1 MAPAA
6 ISFTAADQILEGRC
20 PTLVLVNTIG
30 VVVDYR
36 APIPTRR
43 DDFRAQIRFYDE
55 SIQDDDLKSLSLN
68 IFGNPKEMPV
78 PSCGDV
84 VVILG
89 AKVQSYQFEFSLMT
103 NWHTDIYV
111 FAASS
116 IPKPPQD
123 AQDALQQLVKKASK
137 ALTKTDFALVS
148 AFFHR
153 LDKRRVPTAAEYQSK
168 MEMSVNTN
176 KKFSLLKDVASDRF
190 VNVIAEVVKKPYDLG
205 DRFTLWISDY
215 TEHPNFFNF
224 AIQGL
229 DSHAPSDPYKHGVGS
244 NSRDADWSGPYG
256 KHSVQITCWQPHA
269 EAIRANDISVGS
281 WVSIRNLQIKF
292 GRNNSNL
299 EGFLRGDNL
308 YPNKI
313 LISVLDPREDG
324 DSMDSRLKETIRRR
338 RDYNLEKKKQL
349 KSLQDAAKA
358 GQKRRAALQ
367 DDSKPRNKNAKKR
380 RAEKRQAAGHAAV
393 LKPSSENDR
402 PPTPE
407 PVVPGIKFNP
417 TIKCENKT
425 QPLSTMPELLERIYI
440 DTVVGKDAAKLPLP
454 FINANYRASVRV
466 KDYLPHRLE
475 DFAYPKLKGN
485 INDCLSDEEHEPSD
499 DDEAHKISR
508 FVSSEKIA
516 GWEWRFYL
524 LLEDV
529 RNSETEPKDNIWVSV
544 DNHAAQCL
552 LSMDACDLRNSKMTL
567 STLRQK
573 LFHLWGDLEERKTQ
587 KLLRIEKAE
596 KQARANGPPADSD
609 DDEACA
615 AVEPTNLPFTCCIKQ
630 YGVKLREADEAKAD
644 AGEGKR
650 WQRMYG
656 LFGTQIS
663 LQDVVKTE

>member
-6 ISFTAADQILEGRC
+6 TSFTAADHVLEGRC
-20 PTLVLVNTIG
+20 PTLTLVNTIG
-30 VVVDYR
+30 VVVDFR

-43 DDFRAQIRFYDE
+43 EDFKAQIRFYDE
-55 SIQDDDLKSLSLN
+55 STQDDDLKSLTLN
-68 IFGNPKEMPV
+68 LFGNPKDMPV

-103 NWHTDIYV
+103 NWQTDIYV

-116 IPKPPQD
+116 IPKPPRD
-123 AQDALQQLVKKASK
+123 AQDSLRPLVKKASK

-148 AFFHR
+148 AFYHR
-153 LDKRRVPTAAEYQSK
+153 LDKRRVPTAAEYHSK
-168 MEMSVNTN
+168 KEMSLNTN

-190 VNVIAEVVKKPYDLG
+190 VDVIAEVVKKPFDLG

-229 DSHAPSDPYKHGVGS
+229 ESHAPSDPYNYSVGS
-244 NSRDADWSGPYG
+244 KTPDADWSGPYG
-256 KHSVQITCWQPHA
+256 KHSMQITCWQPHA
-269 EAIRANDISVGS
+269 EAIKANNISFGS

-292 GRNNSNL
+292 GRNSSNL
-299 EGFLRGDNL
+299 EGFLRGDKL

-313 LISVLDPREDG
+313 YVSVLDPCEDG

-338 RDYNLEKKKQL
+338 RDYHLEKKKQL
-349 KSLQDAAKA
+349 KSLKDAANA

-367 DDSKPRNKNAKKR
+367 DDSKPRKKNAKER
-380 RAEKRQAAGHAAV
+380 RFEKRQAAV
-393 LKPSSENDR
+393 LKPSLNDQL
-402 PPTPE
+402 PTPE

-417 TIKCENKT
+417 TIKCENKK
-425 QPLSTMPELLERIYI
+425 QPLSTVPELLERIYI
-440 DTVVGKDAAKLPLP
+440 DTVIGKDAAKLPLP

-475 DFAYPKLKGN
+475 DFAYPRLKGN

-499 DDEAHKISR
+499 DEEAHKIDR

-529 RNSETEPKDNIWVSV
+529 RNSETEPKDNIWVTV

-573 LFHLWGDLEERKTQ
+573 LFHLWGDLEECKTQ

-596 KQARANGPPADSD
+596 KQARAHGPPADSD
-609 DDEACA
+609 DEEASA

-630 YGVKLREADEAKAD
+630 YGVTLREADEGKAD

-663 LQDVVKTE
+663 LQDLVKTE

>member
-1 MAPAA
+1 MAAA
-6 ISFTAADQILEGRC
+6 ATSFTATDHVLEGRC
-20 PTLVLVNTIG
+20 PTQSLVNAIG
-30 VVVDYR
+30 VVVDFR
-36 APIPTRR
+36 APIQTRR
-43 DDFRAQIRFYDE
+43 EDFKAQIRFYDE
-55 SIQDDDLKSLSLN
+55 STQDDDLKSLTLN
-68 IFGNPKEMPV
+68 LFGNPKDMPV

-84 VVILG
+84 VIILG
-89 AKVQSYQFEFSLMT
+89 AKVQSYQSEYSLMT
-103 NWHTDIYV
+103 NWRTDIYV

-123 AQDALQQLVKKASK
+123 AQDALQPLVKKASK
-137 ALTKTDFALVS
+137 VLTKTDFAHVS
-148 AFFHR
+148 AFYHR
-153 LDKRRVPTAAEYQSK
+153 LDKKRVPTAAEYHSN

-190 VNVIAEVVKKPYDLG
+190 VNVIAEVVKKPYDSG
-205 DRFTLWISDY
+205 DRFSLWISDY

-224 AIQGL
+224 AIPCL
-229 DSHAPSDPYKHGVGS
+229 EPHAPSNPYNYGVGS
-244 NSRDADWSGPYG
+244 NTPDGDWSGPYG
-256 KHSVQITCWQPHA
+256 KHSMQITCWQPHA
-269 EAIRANDISVGS
+269 DAIRANDISVGS

-299 EGFLRGDNL
+299 EGFLRGDKL
-308 YPNKI
+308 YPNRI
-313 LISVLDPREDG
+313 YIAVLDPHEDG

-338 RDYNLEKKKQL
+338 RNYELVKKKQL
-349 KSLQDAAKA
+349 KSLNDAAKA

-367 DDSKPRNKNAKKR
+367 DDSEPRKKNSRAR
-380 RAEKRQAAGHAAV
+380 RAEKRQAAGNAAV
-393 LKPSSENDR
+393 LKPNSENDQL
-402 PPTPE
+402 PTPE
-407 PVVPGIKFNP
+407 PVVPKIKFNP
-417 TIKCENKT
+417 TIKCENEK
-425 QPLSTMPELLERIYI
+425 QPLSTVPELLEQIYFETLI
-440 DTVVGKDAAKLPLP
+440 GNDAAKLPLP

-475 DFAYPKLKGN
+475 DFAYPKLKGD
-485 INDCLSDEEHEPSD
+485 IYDALSDSQPESSD
-499 DDEAHKISR
+499 DDEAYNIDS

-529 RNSETEPKDNIWVSV
+529 RDSETEPRDKVWVTV

-552 LSMDACDLRNSKMTL
+552 LNMNACDLRNSKRTL
-567 STLRQK
+567 STLREK

-587 KLLRIEKAE
+587 TLLRIEKAE
-596 KQARANGPPADSD
+596 KQARANKPPADSD
-609 DDEACA
+609 DEEASV
-615 AVEPTNLPFTCCIKQ
+615 AVVPTNLPFTCCIKQ

-663 LQDVVKTE
+663 L

>member
-6 ISFTAADQILEGRC
+6 TSFTAADHVLEGRC
-20 PTLVLVNTIG
+20 PTLTLVNTIG
-30 VVVDYR
+30 VVVDFR

-43 DDFRAQIRFYDE
+43 EDFKAQIRFYDE
-55 SIQDDDLKSLSLN
+55 STQDDDLKSLTLN
-68 IFGNPKEMPV
+68 LFGNPKDMPV

-89 AKVQSYQFEFSLMT
+89 AKVQSYQSEFSLMT
-103 NWHTDIYV
+103 NRNTDIYI
-111 FAASS
+111 FAASG

-123 AQDALQQLVKKASK
+123 AQDALQPLVKKASK
-137 ALTKTDFALVS
+137 VLTKTDLAFVS
-148 AFFHR
+148 TFYHR
-153 LDKRRVPTAAEYQSK
+153 LDKRRVPAAAEYHSK
-168 MEMSVNTN
+168 MEMSMNI
-176 KKFSLLKDVASDRF
+176 KEKFSLLKDVASDRF
-190 VNVIAEVVKKPYDLG
+190 VNVIVEVVKKPYDLG

-229 DSHAPSDPYKHGVGS
+229 GSHAPSDPYNYGVCS
-244 NSRDADWSGPYG
+244 SSTDADWSGPYG
-256 KHSVQITCWQPHA
+256 KHSMQITCWQPHA

-292 GRNNSNL
+292 GRNSSNL
-299 EGFLRGDNL
+299 EGFLRGDQL

-313 LISVLDPREDG
+313 YISVLDPHEDG

-349 KSLQDAAKA
+349 KSLKDAANA

-367 DDSKPRNKNAKKR
+367 DDSKPRKKNAKER
-380 RAEKRQAAGHAAV
+380 RAEKRQAAGNAAV
-393 LKPSSENDR
+393 LKPSSKNGQ
-402 PPTPE
+402 PLIPE

-417 TIKCENKT
+417 TIKCENEK
-425 QPLSTMPELLERIYI
+425 QPLSTVPELLEQIYV
-440 DTVVGKDAAKLPLP
+440 DTAIGKDAAKLPLP

-466 KDYLPHRLE
+466 KDYLPHKLE
-475 DFAYPKLKGN
+475 GFAYPKLKGN

-499 DDEAHKISR
+499 DEDANEMVR
-508 FVSSEKIA
+508 FVSREKIA

-529 RNSETEPKDNIWVSV
+529 RDSETEPKDHVWVTV

-552 LSMDACDLRNSKMTL
+552 LSMDACDLRNSKDTL
-567 STLRQK
+567 SKLRQK
-573 LFHLWGDLEERKTQ
+573 LFYLWGDLEERKSQ

-596 KQARANGPPADSD
+596 KQARAHAAPAHSD
-609 DDEACA
+609 DEEVSA
-615 AVEPTNLPFTCCIKQ
+615 AVEPTNIPFTCCIKQ
-630 YGVKLREADEAKAD
+630 YGVRLREADEGKAD

-663 LQDVVKTE
+663 L